1 MIAFLATSRE
11 TGSRNDRLDTGT
23 MLPQI
28 SLVLGGSSSGK
39 TAFAEKLAEGSGR
52 HLVYIATADSLDTEM
67 HEKIQR
73 HRRNR
78 RAGWRT
84 VEAHGNTEVALAEL
98 RAEEIGLIDCVTMWL
113 TEKMLAG
120 ADLES
125 ASVVLI
131 NSFEFAACPVIAVS
145 NETGLGGISANGLA
159 RRFNER
165 QGELNQKIAAASG
178 LVVAV
183 MAGIPAVLKGRLPAW
198 M

>member
-1 MIAFLATSRE
+1 
-11 TGSRNDRLDTGT
+11 

-39 TAFAEKLAEGSGR
+39 TAFAERLAEGSGR
-52 HLVYIATADSLDTEM
+52 HPVYIATADDLDMEM
-67 HEKIQR
+67 QAKIRR

-84 VEAHGNTEVALAEL
+84 AEAHGNIEGALAAL
-98 RAEEIGLIDCVTMWL
+98 KAEEIGVFDCVTMWL
-113 TEKMLAG
+113 TGELLAD

-125 ASVVLI
+125 TSAALI
-131 NSFEFAACPVIAVS
+131 KSFEFAACPVIAVS
-145 NETGLGGISANGLA
+145 NETGLGGVSANALA

-165 QGELNQKIAAASG
+165 QGELNQKIATASG

-183 MAGIPAVLKGRLPAW
+183 MAGLPSVLKGRLPTWA
-198 M
+198 